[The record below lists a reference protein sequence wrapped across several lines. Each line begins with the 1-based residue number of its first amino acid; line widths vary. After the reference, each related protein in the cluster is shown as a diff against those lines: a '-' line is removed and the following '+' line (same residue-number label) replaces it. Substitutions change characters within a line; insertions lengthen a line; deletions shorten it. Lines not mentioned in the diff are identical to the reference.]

1 MFDQA
6 SPIQLSDMLFGW
18 QPDNPVIN
26 IAAFELQAGSRCFLK
41 GPSGSGKTTLLGLI
55 GGVLEPQ
62 QGTVNILGTAINR
75 LPVSQRDTFRANHI
89 GYIFQM
95 FNLIPY
101 LSVLENVILP
111 ASFAPVRKERA
122 IQQSASLAEEA
133 VRLLNH
139 LGLTGQNLIHRPV
152 TELSIGQQQRV
163 AAARALL
170 GQPEIIIADE
180 PTSALDSDSR
190 EAFLEL
196 LFEECRSAGSTLL
209 FVSHDSALEGL
220 FDQTVSLNAINRSA
234 GNTLEA
240 C

>member
-6 SPIQLSDMLFGW
+6 STIQLSDMLFGW
-18 QPDNPVIN
+18 QPNKPVID
-26 IAAFELQAGSRCFLK
+26 IAAFELQAGTRCFLK

-62 QGTVNILGTAINR
+62 QGMVNILGTAINQ

-101 LSVLENVILP
+101 LSVLENVVLP
-111 ASFAPVRKERA
+111 ASFAPVRKARA
-122 IQQSASLAEEA
+122 TQNSASLAEEA

-139 LGLTGQNLIHRPV
+139 QGLSGQHLIHRPV

-209 FVSHDSALEGL
+209 FVSHDSSLEGM
-220 FDQTVSLNAINRSA
+220 FDQTISLNAINRAA
-234 GNTLEA
+234 GNTLET